1 MSQLDFKILLI
12 DDDKIANLINKRVL
26 EKTNQ
31 SFEIDTVGN
40 GEEGVQYIRKALL
53 ECEQFP
59 SVIFLDINMPK
70 LNGWELLKEY
80 NDTMLSNPKVDKNI
94 IIMLTTSVDPRDKE
108 RADKDESV
116 IKFLSKPL
124 KAIDLPYSVRLA
136 MGSLT

>member
-70 LNGWELLKEY
+70 LNGWEFLKEY
-80 NDTMLSNPKVDKNI
+80 NDIMLSNPKVDKNI